1 MYILLYFFPYFCYTL
16 EADIKLSASSHNSY
30 EIALIVRMVQ
40 MFIILRG
47 IIMAGFETKDIRNIA
62 IMGHGSEGKTTLVEG
77 LLFAAGLID
86 RQGRVEDG
94 TTVMDFD
101 AEETKRH
108 SSISAAVAPIE
119 WKDKHLNIIDV
130 PGYFDFIGEMIGP
143 LRVVETAGILVN
155 ASGGVAVGTEKA
167 WKYATKYKVGKLLIV
182 NQMDREHA
190 DFDKVFNQLRDMF
203 GGSVVPILLPIG
215 KGESFKGLVNVLENK
230 AYDCTGKVP
239 KEIPIPDGMADSI
252 ASALEEITE
261 AAAGADD
268 DLMMKYLEGEEL
280 SAEEVLAGFSAGM
293 AKGEITPV
301 VPCSAV
307 TTVGVTMLL
316 DVIADFLPSPAGRTY
331 SGIDP
336 KTDAEVTRDCASS
349 EPFSAFIYKT
359 IADPFV
365 GKLSLFK
372 VMSGKFTAGTSV
384 YNPTAGKTEKVSGV
398 NVLRGKKLISI
409 ESLNAGDLGAM
420 AKLQVT
426 NTGDTL
432 CDQSNQI
439 VYPKI
444 DFPVPCI
451 SKAIFATKQGEED
464 KVFNGL
470 ARLQEEDPSI
480 TVEKNTETG
489 ETLVS
494 AQGDL
499 HLDVVKNKLASKFG
513 ASAEL
518 QDPRIPYRETIK
530 KTVKAQGRHKKQ
542 SGGHGQFGDVWIEF
556 SPIGDTNIQFEF
568 EDAVVGG
575 VVPRNFI
582 PSVEKGLREN
592 IVKGVLAGYPM
603 VGLHA
608 KLYDGSYHAVDSS
621 EMAFKTAARI
631 SYKKGCMEAGPVL
644 LEPIMHVDVFVPDEY
659 MGDIMGDMNKRRG
672 RIMGMNQVDGM
683 QKLEAEAPLAEMFKY
698 ATDLRSMTQ
707 ARGSFSMKFERYE
720 EVPANVA
727 QKIIDNAQKDEDEE
741 D

>member
-1 MYILLYFFPYFCYTL
+1 
-16 EADIKLSASSHNSY
+16 
-30 EIALIVRMVQ
+30 
-40 MFIILRG
+40 
-47 IIMAGFETKDIRNIA
+47 MAGFETKDIRNIA
-62 IMGHGSEGKTTLVEG
+62 ILGHGSEGKTTLVEG
-77 LLFAAGLID
+77 LLFAAGVTD

-94 TTVMDFD
+94 ATVTDFD
-101 AEETKRH
+101 PEETKRH
-108 SSISAAVAPIE
+108 ISISAAVAPVE
-119 WKDKHLNIIDV
+119 WNKKRLNIIDV

-143 LRVVETAGILVN
+143 LRVAETAGILVN
-155 ASGGVAVGTEKA
+155 ASSGVAVGTEKA
-167 WKYATKYKVGKLLIV
+167 WQYATKYKIGKLLIV

-190 DFDKVFNQLRDMF
+190 DFDKVFAQLREMF
-203 GGSVVPILLPIG
+203 GSSVVPILLPIG
-215 KGESFKGLVNVLENK
+215 KGESFKGVVDVLENK
-230 AYDCTGKVP
+230 AYDCTTKVP
-239 KEIPIPDGMADSI
+239 KEIPVPDGMKDSI
-252 ASALEEITE
+252 SSALEEITE

-280 SAEEVLAGFSAGM
+280 THEELLAGFSAGM
-293 AKGEITPV
+293 TKGEITPV

-307 TTVGVTMLL
+307 TTVGVTKLL
-316 DVIADFLPSPAGRTY
+316 DVIADFLPSPEGGVY
-331 SGIDP
+331 EGKDP
-336 KTDAEVTRDCASS
+336 KSEAEVTRKCASD
-349 EPFSAFIYKT
+349 EPFSALIYKT

-372 VMSGKFTAGTSV
+372 VMSGTLTTSTSV
-384 YNPTAGKTEKVSGV
+384 YNPEAGKTEKVQSV
-398 NVLRGKKLISI
+398 NILRGKKLIPVDQ
-409 ESLNAGDLGAM
+409 LNAGDLGAM

-432 CDQSNQI
+432 CDQAHLI

-444 DFPVPCI
+444 DFPTPCI

-464 KVFNGL
+464 KVFSGL
-470 ARLQEEDPSI
+470 AKLLEEDPSI
-480 TVEKNTETG
+480 SVEKNAETG

-499 HLDVVKNKLASKFG
+499 HLDVVKNKLSSKFG
-513 ASAEL
+513 ANAEM

-556 SPIGDTNIQFEF
+556 SPIGDTNIDFEF

-621 EMAFKTAARI
+621 EMAFKTAARKA
-631 SYKKGCMEAGPVL
+631 YKKGCLEASPVL
-644 LEPIMHVDVFVPDEY
+644 LEPIMHVEVFVPDEY

-707 ARGSFSMKFERYE
+707 ARGSFTMTFERYE

-727 QKIIDNAQKDEDEE
+727 QKIIESAAKEEEEE